1 MPSFFRRLLLFA
13 SPRLWAEARN
23 WSTGSIL
30 LPILVVQLLLEAG
43 LGLYRGLDFHASAL
57 TLAQTYD
64 QQFDPIIL
72 EKNQVRVDG
81 PRLPRWDDDDR
92 TILVDPEEREPL
104 SMLKGRR
111 SIVVRRSAI
120 YDSDRGEPTPIAQVT
135 ELFGIDSLR
144 IDSASLTTFFAERKA
159 QLVVG
164 MLLFIG
170 VFGVVG
176 LAITAP
182 LGAFLASLL
191 LMAFRGKE
199 AGLTRDQCFTVALA
213 TLSIRPV
220 LELGLNLAGTGV
232 GFCLG
237 LAVWPA
243 LATGLSL
250 FALRGRAQQPADPS
264 QG

>member
-13 SPRLWAEARN
+13 SPRLWGEARN

-30 LPILVVQLLLEAG
+30 LPMLVVQLLLEAG
-43 LGLYRGLDFHASAL
+43 LGLYRGLDFHAEAL

-64 QQFDPIIL
+64 RQFDPIIL
-72 EKNQVRVDG
+72 EQGQVRVEG
-81 PRLPRWDDDDR
+81 TRLPRWDENGR
-92 TILVDPEEREPL
+92 TFLVDPEETQPL
-104 SMLKGRR
+104 SMFKGQR
-111 SIVVRRSAI
+111 SVVVRRSAI
-120 YDSDRGEPTPIAQVT
+120 YDSDRREPTPISQVT
-135 ELFGIDSLR
+135 EVFGIEKLR
-144 IDSASLTTFFAERKA
+144 IDSASLTAFFTERKA
-159 QLVVG
+159 QLIIG

-176 LAITAP
+176 FAITAP

-191 LMAFRGKE
+191 LMAFRGKD

-213 TLSIRPV
+213 TLSVRPV

-237 LAVWPA
+237 LVVWPA
-243 LATGLSL
+243 LATALSL
-250 FALRGRAQQPADPS
+250 FALRELPQEPVAPS